1 MSRKA
6 IAWRGLAAAI
16 VAVLALG
23 IAAPHFRA
31 DSFRARIQASL
42 SHALGREVEI
52 GDIHFTFFAGPGFSL
67 ERVVI
72 HDSPAIGVEPLAYV
86 ESLTARPRI
95 LSLLRGR
102 LEFSSVRLE
111 NASINLVKTGP
122 LSEPG
127 HWNFE
132 PLLTR
137 NLIAAF
143 PSIHLVGEGFSGD
156 SRINFKF
163 GDTKSIFYVAKAD
176 VDVTPPAPGG
186 REWKLRFAGAPARYD
201 RPARGFGSVEA
212 RGRWNGEKLDLSLRV
227 DQNEVSEIIA
237 LVRGRHAGI
246 HGLISSRLHVAGPL
260 QDLKINGSLLVQ
272 DIHRW
277 DQMPPHGNEW
287 PLNIAGRLNLLNQSI
302 EIESASTSRTA
313 PPISVRFRATDYLSQ
328 PHWGVSM
335 NWNRF
340 PLPALVEL
348 ARHMGAQIPPKLK
361 VAGTVD
367 GAIGYAG
374 QGSLQGVLGFHD
386 TLVTIPDSAPIRF
399 EAAQL
404 LFDRGHLRLS
414 PAVVRTAQDDQAQV
428 EADYAF
434 DPQSFALSISTAS
447 MDVAS
452 LRSQVALAA
461 VPWLEQVHA
470 GRWKGQL
477 RYAWQPAPD
486 DPSADDDARPAG
498 WSGKIE
504 LSQAEIPLP
513 ELADPLRIESAS
525 AQIDG
530 RRVVLDHLRAS
541 VGRIEAQG
549 EYRYEPDLQRPHRVR
564 LQFAE
569 LDAGELE
576 RVLAPVLRRGGL
588 IQRAFRF
595 GKAPEPDW
603 LHKLHVDGTLQAGA
617 LKVGGTQVDRLRAR
631 LMWDALKVELANIQ
645 AGLDH
650 GSITG
655 ALAVNLRGIRP
666 SYRLDS
672 RLRAM
677 EFRSGKIDTETVL
690 QTSGTG
696 LELLE
701 NLKAEGTFS
710 GRAMEFAELPPL
722 KTVSGAFKFAWR
734 AKAPRLEL
742 TDLQLATGAE
752 LFTGKGAIQDDGR
765 LLVQLSSGAKEMR
778 VSGTLAQL
786 HMDEAAPQ

>member
-6 IAWRGLAAAI
+6 GIAWRAVAAVI
-16 VAVLALG
+16 VAALALG

-31 DSFRARIQASL
+31 DRFRTRIQESL
-42 SHALGREVEI
+42 SRALGRDVEI
-52 GDIHFTFFAGPGFSL
+52 GDMHFTFFSGPGFSL

-111 NASINLVKTGP
+111 NASINLVKSGP

-132 PLLTR
+132 PLLSR

-201 RPARGFGSVEA
+201 RPSRGFGSVEA
-212 RGRWNGEKLDLSLRV
+212 KGRWNGDKLDLDLRV
-227 DQNEVSEIIA
+227 DQNEVSEMIA
-237 LVRGRHAGI
+237 LVRGQHAGI
-246 HGLISSRLHVAGPL
+246 HGLISSKLHVAGPL

-287 PLNIAGRLNLLNQSI
+287 PLDIAGRLNLLNQSI
-302 EIESASTSRTA
+302 EVETASTSRTA
-313 PPISVRFRATDYLSQ
+313 PPISMRFRASDYLSV

-348 ARHMGAQIPPKLK
+348 ARHMGAPVPPKLK

-386 TLVTIPDSAPIRF
+386 TVLAIPDSAPMKF

-434 DPQSFALSISTAS
+434 DTQAFALSISTAS

-470 GRWKGQL
+470 GRWSGQL
-477 RYAWQPAPD
+477 HYTW
-486 DPSADDDARPAG
+486 RPASDDEEQPVG

-504 LSQAEIPLP
+504 LSKAEIPLP

-525 AQIDG
+525 AEIDG
-530 RRVVLDHLRAS
+530 ERVVLDRLRAS
-541 VGRIEAQG
+541 VGKIEAQG
-549 EYRYEPDLQRPHRVR
+549 DYRYEPDAQRPHRVR

-569 LDAGELE
+569 LDASELE

-588 IQRAFRF
+588 IQRTFRF
-595 GKAPEPDW
+595 GKVPEPDW
-603 LHKLHVDGTLQAGA
+603 LRRLHVEGTLQVGA
-617 LKVGGTQVDRLRAR
+617 LKVGGTQVERLRAR
-631 LMWDALKVELANIQ
+631 LLWDALKVELANIQ
-645 AGLDH
+645 ARLDN
-650 GSITG
+650 GSVTG
-655 ALAVNLRGIRP
+655 ALAVNLRGARP

-672 RLRAM
+672 RLRAI
-677 EFRSGKIDTETVL
+677 EFRAGKMDTETVL

-701 NLKAEGTFS
+701 NLKAEGTFN

-742 TDLQLATGAE
+742 TDLQLSTGAD
-752 LFTGKGAIQDDGR
+752 LFTGKGATQDDGR
-765 LLVQLSSGAKEMR
+765 LLVQLTSGAKEMR

-786 HMDEAAPQ
+786 HMDEAPPQ